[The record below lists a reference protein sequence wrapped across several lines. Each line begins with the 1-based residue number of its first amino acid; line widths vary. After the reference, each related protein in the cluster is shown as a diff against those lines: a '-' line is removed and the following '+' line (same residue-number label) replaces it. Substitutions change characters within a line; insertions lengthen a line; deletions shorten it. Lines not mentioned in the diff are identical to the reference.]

1 MKGTKF
7 SFDSIKKRLQQ
18 TNKYMG
24 GEVIKEKV
32 KNPLL
37 KADVILAIP
46 NIAVKPTLDDM
57 QSQLNKSIQAM
68 LKISQDL
75 PEWNHSIKL
84 RELQIKEIE
93 KQAIEEGEDPKA
105 AVAAKMPK
113 QLHKIIAEHKDV
125 NKLVISLNTS
135 MSSFKEEVLS
145 IMKNFTGF
153 SELWVQEP
161 EPSVKDFMNA
171 KPLMVDLEA
180 KFRHY
185 RKMQAEIEEFPS
197 SYQVGSIIYI
207 TDNLKRSLLQEIS
220 NWKMAYG
227 KAMNNKA
234 ALDMRNL
241 LETIEDTQKKLSRPC
256 KDLDDIRSH
265 MNSLNQI
272 KEKEIEID
280 RTITPIEETYAMLNK
295 YEIIFNDGNAE
306 KVDSLAYGWKNLNEK
321 AREVQDDLIKIQ
333 PTFKNDLLT
342 KVQQFKA
349 DAINYNTQ
357 YNEK

>member
-1 MKGTKF
+1 
-7 SFDSIKKRLQQ
+7 
-18 TNKYMG
+18 
-24 GEVIKEKV
+24 
-32 KNPLL
+32 
-37 KADVILAIP
+37 
-46 NIAVKPTLDDM
+46 
-57 QSQLNKSIQAM
+57 
-68 LKISQDL
+68 
-75 PEWNHSIKL
+75 
-84 RELQIKEIE
+84 
-93 KQAIEEGEDPKA
+93 
-105 AVAAKMPK
+105 
-113 QLHKIIAEHKDV
+113 
-125 NKLVISLNTS
+125 
-135 MSSFKEEVLS
+135 
-145 IMKNFTGF
+145 
-153 SELWVQEP
+153 
-161 EPSVKDFMNA
+161 
-171 KPLMVDLEA
+171 
-180 KFRHY
+180 
-185 RKMQAEIEEFPS
+185 
-197 SYQVGSIIYI
+197 
-207 TDNLKRSLLQEIS
+207 
-220 NWKMAYG
+220 MAYG